1 MLGKLAQPCFRVASR
16 LEWRDQDSDST
27 LYRNSIEWAKV
38 DLKRVPRG
46 VSGEFDP
53 NARGVFFG
61 FTLAHTRAHFVHA
74 LLEAI
79 AFMIRR
85 DLEGL
90 RRLGVAARELRVL
103 GGGARSRLDSQIK
116 ADTCGIPVIVP
127 AQQEAA
133 VLGAAILA
141 AVGVGLYPDI
151 NTAVQ
156 GMTSGGEP
164 VEPDPANRA
173 VCDRAYKLYV
183 ALYDTVKALCP
194 ECSEISRMASTPQH

>member
-1 MLGKLAQPCFRVASR
+1 MIAAYTG
-16 LEWRDQDSDST
+16 T
-27 LYRNSIEWAKV
+27 SIEWAKV
-38 DLKRVPRG
+38 DLKRVPRR

-61 FTLAHTRAHFVHA
+61 FTLTHTRAHFVRA

-103 GGGARSRLDSQIK
+103 GGGARSRLGSQIK

-133 VLGAAILA
+133 VLRATILV

-156 GMTSGGEP
+156 DMTSGGEP

-173 VCDRAYKLYV
+173 VYDRAYKSYV
-183 ALYDTVKALCP
+183 ALYDTVKALYS
-194 ECSEISRMASTPQH
+194 ECSEISRMASAPQH